1 MAAYLHER
9 RIRGGVHRTG
19 FDNWYPGFLDFTHI
33 FRNSIAFFTETALYR
48 YATPH
53 FYTVDEFPKERQAL
67 RSEVFYSSPWKGGWW
82 RLGDAVRYM
91 HGASMAVLDT
101 TAKYRE
107 RILYNRYQAARDNI
121 ARFRKEPPYAYM
133 IETCERDRSAAA
145 TLVAK

>member
-1 MAAYLHER
+1 MRSASNMAAYLDEPR
-9 RIRGGVHRTG
+9 CRAPSIAPDSITGIRDFWISRT
-19 FDNWYPGFLDFTHI
+19 F

-53 FYTVDEFPKERQAL
+53 FYTVDEFPKDRQAL

-91 HGASMAVLDT
+91 LGASMAVLDT

-107 RILYNRYQAARDNI
+107 ALLYNRYQAARGQH
-121 ARFRKEPPYAYM
+121 
-133 IETCERDRSAAA
+133 
-145 TLVAK
+145 